1 MRKIG
6 RYEIMEKIGEGGMGT
21 VYKAILPTLNRIVA
35 LKVLSKQCA
44 EDREFV
50 ERFLREARIM
60 AALPDYNHVVQVFDL
75 DRFEDGYFY
84 TMEYIPRSLAHAL
97 GETDYLDDRTRR
109 VKPEKQKLTV
119 QAASK
124 VAEHILKGLAVIH
137 AAGIVHRDISPQNV
151 LLVKDNNGFRAKLT
165 DFGIAGTRES
175 GLTQTGMG
183 GIGKQFYCAPEQ
195 WEDLKSSDFRSDLY
209 SVGILMYRMV
219 TGKLPVGFR
228 IKQANELNPD
238 VGQKLNEWIL
248 TATEQEP
255 VDRFKDAA
263 AMLSGLMDAM
273 SQKGSPP
280 PVDDSE
286 ETSAE
291 TGRKVVERDRH
302 YEKYDTGVVRDT
314 KTGLE
319 WYAGPDKG
327 MDWNEAKAWVDTLN
341 VDGGGW
347 RMPTTRSELATLYEE
362 GMGSRN
368 MTPLLG
374 TTGWW
379 IESAGWWVWSGEKK
393 GSSSAWD
400 FNCQGGIEGWD
411 FPDGS
416 NVAMVFA
423 VRSR

>member
-21 VYKAILPTLNRIVA
+21 VYKALLPTLNRIVA

-44 EDREFV
+44 EDRELV
-50 ERFLREARIM
+50 ERFLREARVM

-97 GETDYLDDRTRR
+97 GEADYLDDRTRR
-109 VKPEKQKLTV
+109 VKPEKQKLKV
-119 QAASK
+119 QAAAK

-151 LLVKDNNGFRAKLT
+151 LLVKENNGFRAKLA

-228 IKQANELNPD
+228 IKHANELNPD
-238 VGQKLNEWIL
+238 VGRELNEWIL
-248 TATEQEP
+248 AATEQEP
-255 VDRFKDAA
+255 EDRFKDADD
-263 AMLSGLMDAM
+263 MLSGLIAAM
-273 SQKGSPP
+273 KQKGTPP
-280 PVDDSE
+280 PVDEPPD
-286 ETSAE
+286 TPPK
-291 TGRKVVERDRH
+291 TGRKVVETDRRF
-302 YEKYDTGVVRDT
+302 EKYDTGVVRDT

-319 WYAGPDKG
+319 WFAGPDR
-327 MDWNEAKAWVDTLN
+327 DTNWHEAKDWVDKLN
-341 VDGGGW
+341 IDGGGW
-347 RMPTTRSELATLYEE
+347 RMPAPSELAALYEE
-362 GMGSRN
+362 GRGSRN
-368 MTPLLG
+368 MTPLLK

-379 IESAGWWVWSGEKK
+379 VWCGEKEDW
-393 GSSSAWD
+393 SAARSCLCFRREDWND
-400 FNCQGGIEGWD
+400 L
-411 FPDGS
+411 DGS
-416 NVAMVFA
+416 ASYRVFA